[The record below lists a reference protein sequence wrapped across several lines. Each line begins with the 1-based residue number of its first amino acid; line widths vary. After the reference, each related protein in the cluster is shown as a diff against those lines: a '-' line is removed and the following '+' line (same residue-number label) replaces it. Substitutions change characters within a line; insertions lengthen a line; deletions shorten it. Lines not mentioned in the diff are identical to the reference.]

1 MATPKFSILIP
12 TRDRP
17 ATLRHTLATVL
28 SQPGEDY
35 EVVVA
40 DNCGTPETR
49 QLIDQNA
56 HPKLRYTRSEEIL
69 PMAQNWERGLDLCEG
84 EYVTVLG
91 DDDALLPSTLH
102 ATRKLIETTGAE
114 LLSWSPHTYWWPD
127 TIVYWLRNLLVV
139 NLGLEARERNSRRI
153 LQGFY
158 TGELGMDWLPMIY
171 SAFFH
176 RSIIDEAR
184 RRYDGFFVPREAA
197 PDIASAILGL
207 HLTQNHVY
215 SARPLSIRGNSG
227 KSNGTAQ
234 WVRSLGQ
241 KQREIYFRE
250 ERIGLEGMI
259 HKALVPS
266 PNLGIIV
273 ASTKLRCRET
283 YFPHDAE
290 LTVDLLGVLYDM
302 VGRLNAEPEAYDENL
317 SDVEAFAAK
326 LGVKLDPS
334 LVPPKVPIERKPS
347 WGPESHTD
355 NRVSLAVNG
364 DLAGLR
370 NIEDAGRLVEA
381 LQYPVADYVRG

>member
-1 MATPKFSILIP
+1 MTTPKFSILIP

-49 QLIDQNA
+49 QLVDQNA
-56 HPKLRYTRSEEIL
+56 HPKLRYTRSDEIL
-69 PMAQNWERGLDLCEG
+69 PMALNWERGLALCEG

-91 DDDALLPSTLH
+91 DDDALIPSTLK
-102 ATRKLIETTGAE
+102 AARKLIETTGTE
-114 LLSWSPHTYWWPD
+114 LLSWSPHIYWWPD

-139 NLGLEARERNSRRI
+139 NLGQELRERNSRRI
-153 LQGFY
+153 LSGFY
-158 TGELGMDWLPMIY
+158 AGELGMDYLPMIY
-171 SAFFH
+171 CAFFH
-176 RSIIDEAR
+176 RSIIEEAR

-197 PDIASAILGL
+197 PDISSAILGL

-234 WVRSLGQ
+234 WIRSLGQ

-259 HKALVPS
+259 HKSLIPS
-266 PNLGIIV
+266 PNLSIIV
-273 ASTKLRCRET
+273 ASTKLRCRDA
-283 YFPHDAE
+283 YFPQDQE
-290 LTVDLLGVLYDM
+290 LSLDLLGVLHEMASRINMD
-302 VGRLNAEPEAYDENL
+302 PESYDENL
-317 SDVEAFAAK
+317 SEVEAFAAK

-334 LVPPKVPIERKPS
+334 IVPPKVHVERKRS
-347 WGPESHTD
+347 WGPETRQD
-355 NRVSLAVNG
+355 NGTTLAVDG

-370 NIEDAGRLVEA
+370 DIEDAGRLVEA
-381 LQYPVADYVRG
+381 LQYPLADYVRS